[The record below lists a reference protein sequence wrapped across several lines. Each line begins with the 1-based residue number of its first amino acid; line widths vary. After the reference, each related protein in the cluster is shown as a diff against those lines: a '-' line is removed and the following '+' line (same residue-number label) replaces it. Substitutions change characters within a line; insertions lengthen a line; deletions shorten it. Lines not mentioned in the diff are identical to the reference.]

1 MLFLCSVEFGRKYGA
16 SERGEIMADRD
27 IHGRF
32 VKGNKAQGTSGGRPK
47 LAPDERLRIQALGR
61 MGLDKLEALLTNEEI
76 DTNVQVRAA
85 IFCVEKA
92 FGRAR
97 QEIEAKGADGSTPC
111 IIIRRP
117 SEDEH

>member
-1 MLFLCSVEFGRKYGA
+1 
-16 SERGEIMADRD
+16 MADRD

-76 DTNVQVRAA
+76 DTNVQARVA

-92 FGRAR
+92 FGKAR
-97 QEIEAKGADGSTPC
+97 QEIETKGADGSMPC

-117 SEDEH
+117 SEDER